1 MSSITKDERELEII
15 EQWKELRIT
24 LVEFQFDCGGD
35 SMGSTEF
42 TVMTD
47 EGSIDAPDIVAYFED
62 EIYRRVDFYEAS
74 DGQYQGESGIVEITL
89 VEEEGEESYFQYD
102 KQSTSQ
108 WSESYSNIGQVEL
121 TQEEADFIKTYIRSI
136 QGGSDDSDAVN
147 YSQDF
152 IMSDKQEEMLT
163 DICERMNDMASELE
177 IEGVDD
183 GAEMDSEWY
192 RFEYQNIDG
201 KNNMHVEVTKTFTV
215 LKEGE

>member
-1 MSSITKDERELEII
+1 MSSITKDERELEVIKL
-15 EQWKELRIT
+15 WKELRIT

-47 EGSIDAPDIVAYFED
+47 DGDIDAPDIVDYFED
-62 EIYRRVDFYEAS
+62 EIYRRVDFYVNS
-74 DGQYQGESGIVEITL
+74 DGHYQGESGVVEITL
-89 VEEEGEESYFQYD
+89 NEVDEPFFSYD

-108 WSESYSNIGQVEL
+108 WSESYSNTGQVEL

-136 QGGSDDSDAVN
+136 VGGSDDSDAVN

-163 DICERMNDMASELE
+163 DICERMNEMASELE
-177 IEGVDD
+177 IEGVDE

-192 RFEYQNIDG
+192 RYEYQNIDG
-201 KNNMHVEVTKTFTV
+201 ENNMHVEVTKTFTV

>member
-1 MSSITKDERELEII
+1 MSSITKDERELEVIKL
-15 EQWKELRIT
+15 WKELRIT
-24 LVEFQFDCGGD
+24 LVEFQFCCGGD

-47 EGSIDAPDIVAYFED
+47 KGTIDAPEIVDYFED
-62 EIYRRVDFYEAS
+62 EIYRRVDFYEDS
-74 DGQYQGESGIVEITL
+74 NGHYQGESGIVEITL
-89 VEEEGEESYFQYD
+89 VEEEGEESYFKYD

-136 QGGSDDSDAVN
+136 QGGNNGSDAVD

-192 RFEYQNIDG
+192 RFEYESIDG

-215 LKEGE
+215 LKEDE

>member
-1 MSSITKDERELEII
+1 MSSVTKDERELEII
-15 EQWKELRIT
+15 KQWKELRIT

-42 TVMTD
+42 SVMTN
-47 EGSIDAPDIVAYFED
+47 EGSIDEPDIVSYFED
-62 EIYRRVDFYEAS
+62 EIYRRVNFYEVS
-74 DGQYQGESGIVEITL
+74 DGHYQGESGIVEITL

-108 WSESYSNIGQVEL
+108 WCESYSNTGQVEL

-136 QGGSDDSDAVN
+136 EGGSNDSVAVN
-147 YSQDF
+147 YSKDF

-163 DICERMNDMASELE
+163 DIYERMNNMASELE
-177 IEGVDD
+177 IDGVDD

-201 KNNMHVEVTKTFTV
+201 KNNMHVEVTKSFTV